1 MIRMRAVGLIDA
13 AVLRVL
19 AITTVV
25 LCLLRTAYADNVGE
39 LIKQLEDDSDK
50 ARLAAVLNLNKLGD
64 QKAILPI
71 VKVLGNDSEA
81 EIREAAAVALG
92 SLVDPSTKSS
102 VKNLVVNAL
111 KKAAQNDASSRV
123 KTAAN
128 RSLDKLGAGT
138 GGTTAPPTGS
148 GSGKNVYVNIGPMSS
163 KTGDAAVDGKMRP
176 AMVKVSQQTLTRS
189 APAMAQSWSGGTPT
203 AAQLTQKGFQGF
215 YVDGTLNE
223 LKVSN
228 GTVSCKISM
237 LLASFPD
244 KSVFGLLSGGA
255 KVQGGTSAKDIQL
268 SSEDCVAAVV
278 ESLIATKIVP
288 TIKTKVGIP

>member
-1 MIRMRAVGLIDA
+1 MRAVGFVDA
-13 AVLRVL
+13 AVVRVL
-19 AITTVV
+19 AITTLL
-25 LCLLRTAYADNVGE
+25 LCLFRTAHADNVGE
-39 LIKQLEDDSDK
+39 LMKQLDADSDK
-50 ARLAAVLNLNKLGD
+50 VRLAAVLNLTKLGD
-64 QKAILPI
+64 ERAILPI
-71 VKVLGNDSEA
+71 VKVLGNDGND

-92 SLVDPSTKSS
+92 KLVTPSTKSS
-102 VKNLVVNAL
+102 IKGLVVKAL
-111 KKAAQNDASSRV
+111 KQAESTDGSSRV
-123 KTAAN
+123 KSQASKSLAA
-128 RSLDKLGAGT
+128 LGAG

-148 GSGKNVYVNIGPMSS
+148 GSGKNVYVNVGPMSS
-163 KTGDAAVDGKMRP
+163 KTGDATVDARMRP
-176 AMVKVSQQTLTRS
+176 AMVKVSQQTLGKVAS
-189 APAMAQSWSGGTPT
+189 SMATTWAGGALPT
-203 AAQLTQKGFQGF
+203 SAQLTQKGFQGF

-255 KVQGGTSAKDIQL
+255 KVQGGTSAKDVAL
-268 SSEDCVAAVV
+268 ASDDCVAAVV